1 MTDILF
7 FSQGKDFSIDL
18 GCGNSKK
25 SGFTG
30 IDILEYPG
38 VDFVADLEK
47 DLSFIPDNS
56 VKEFFSS
63 HFLEHIQNFEGLMGE
78 IHRTLSPEGTVEIVV
93 PHFSNPYFYS
103 DFTHKRFFGLYS
115 FDYFSS
121 GQTKGRRKVPFYNF
135 PFEFNIVQK
144 KLVFRSALNPLF
156 NLIKKHIVQPVFNA
170 FPLMQE
176 IYEGMF
182 TGMVYCSEIQ
192 FILKPVKK

>member
-1 MTDILF
+1 MVDIQF
-7 FSQGKDFSIDL
+7 FTREKELRIDL

-38 VDFVADLEK
+38 VDFVTDLEK
-47 DLSFIPDNS
+47 DLAFIPDNS

-63 HFLEHIQNFEGLMGE
+63 HFLEHIRNFEGMMKE
-78 IHRTLSPEGTVEIVV
+78 IHRTLSPDGICEIVV

-121 GQTKGRRKVPFYNF
+121 ENTGKRKVPFYNF
-135 PFEFNIVQK
+135 PFEFIILRK
-144 KLVFRSALNPLF
+144 KLIFRSALNPVL
-156 NLIKKHIVQPVFNA
+156 NLIKKHIVQGIFNA
-170 FPLMQE
+170 FPFMQE

-182 TGMVYCSEIQ
+182 TGQVYCSEIR
-192 FILKPVKK
+192 FTLKPVKK